1 MLTPLV
7 DIMFLLL
14 IFFMLTSQTAPYSLI
29 SILAGQRGG
38 TQAGPVVAPAAPAS
52 GEVVVSISHGFV
64 RFNGEDVPMAG
75 IRDAIARYRA
85 LGFERAAALTTRSAT
100 VQDVVTVLEAFET
113 SDFGQLRLMMSK
125 ETP

>member
-29 SILAGQRGG
+29 SILAGQASG
-38 TQAGPVVAPAAPAS
+38 TQASPAPAPAAPTG
-52 GEVVVSISHGFV
+52 GEVVVSISNGFV
-64 RFNGEDVPMAG
+64 RLNGEDVPMAD
-75 IRDAIARYRA
+75 IREAIARYRA
-85 LGFERAAALTTRSAT
+85 QGFERAAALTTQSAT

-113 SDFGQLRLMMSK
+113 SEFGQLRLMMSRG
-125 ETP
+125 TP